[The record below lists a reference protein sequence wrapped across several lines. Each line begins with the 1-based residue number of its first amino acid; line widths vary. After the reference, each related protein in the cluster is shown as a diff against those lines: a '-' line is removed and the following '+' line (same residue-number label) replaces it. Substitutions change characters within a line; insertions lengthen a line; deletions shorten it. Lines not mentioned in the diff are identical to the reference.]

1 MPGYAMVNDP
11 AGPEA
16 DRGTGPRRSLYSGA
30 VIWERWRQRL
40 RGDGEAVAAPPG
52 PFEDLLEEAPV
63 LALLLDRDRRVL
75 AANQAARAFFRME
88 GDHLPLGLLD
98 ATREGRLLEA
108 LRAGAPESELRLTH
122 SQRTVQAKLVP
133 GPRPGD
139 TLMFLTDVSE
149 LRHLE
154 TVRQEFVANL
164 SHELKTPLTALRLAA
179 ESLAGHPPQDARL
192 RFADRIV
199 FEADRLAAIVDNLR
213 QLAEIEAGQV
223 VVERAP
229 VEVEGVV
236 QEVTQRAGSRSVT
249 MAIAAGLVVQADRA
263 KLAQALGNLLDNA
276 AKFSPPGTP
285 IEVEAAPIGG
295 EIRITVRDHGNGI
308 SPEHWDRVFERFY
321 KVDPARSRDVPGT
334 GLGLAIVKHLV
345 LLQGGRVWTEAAP
358 GGGQLFGVAL
368 PAA

>member
-1 MPGYAMVNDP
+1 VIWRRWR
-11 AGPEA
+11 EA
-16 DRGTGPRRSLYSGA
+16 RGTP
-30 VIWERWRQRL
+30 
-40 RGDGEAVAAPPG
+40 VAPETDD
-52 PFEDLLEEAPV
+52 PFADLLEAAPV
-63 LALLLDRDRRVL
+63 MAMLVDRDNRVV
-75 AANQAARAFFRME
+75 AANQAARAYFAIDAER
-88 GDHLPLGLLD
+88 LPLHV
-98 ATREGRLLEA
+98 AEVTREARLDELLRLGRPDGEA
-108 LRAGAPESELRLTH
+108 RLAHTQRVVTSRLAPGPTSGLTLVFLNDVTELRRL
-122 SQRTVQAKLVP
+122 Q
-133 GPRPGD
+133 
-139 TLMFLTDVSE
+139 
-149 LRHLE
+149 

-179 ESLAGHPPQDARL
+179 ESLAGHPPDEARV
-192 RFADRIV
+192 RFAERIV

-213 QLAEIEAGQV
+213 QLAEIEAGQA

-229 VEVEGVV
+229 VEVAGVV
-236 QEVTQRAGSRSVT
+236 QEVTQRAGSRAVT
-249 MAIAAGLVVQADRA
+249 IAVAEGLVVQADRA

-285 IEVEAAPIGG
+285 IEVEAAPVGG
-295 EIRITVRDHGNGI
+295 EVRITVRDHGNGI

-358 GGGQLFGVAL
+358 GGGQLFGLAL

>member
-1 MPGYAMVNDP
+1 
-11 AGPEA
+11 
-16 DRGTGPRRSLYSGA
+16 
-30 VIWERWRQRL
+30 VIWRRWREA
-40 RGDGEAVAAPPG
+40 RGAPVAPEPDD
-52 PFEDLLEEAPV
+52 PFADLLEAAPV
-63 LALLLDRDRRVL
+63 MAMLVDGDNRVV
-75 AANQAARAFFRME
+75 AANRAARGYFTIDGSR
-88 GDHLPLGLLD
+88 LPMHV
-98 ATREGRLLEA
+98 AEVTREARLDELLRLGRPEGEA
-108 LRAGAPESELRLTH
+108 RLTH
-122 SQRTVQAKLVP
+122 TQRVVTSKLVP
-133 GPRPGD
+133 GPRSGL
-139 TLMFLTDVSE
+139 TLVFLTDVTE
-149 LRHLE
+149 LRRLQ

-179 ESLAGHPPQDARL
+179 ESLAGHPPEDARH
-192 RFADRIV
+192 RFAERIV
-199 FEADRLAAIVDNLR
+199 FEADRLAANVDNLR
-213 QLAEIEAGQV
+213 QLAEIEAGQA

-249 MAIAAGLVVQADRA
+249 MAIAEGLVVQADRA

-285 IEVEAAPIGG
+285 IEVEAAPVGG

-358 GGGQLFGVAL
+358 GGGQLFGLAL